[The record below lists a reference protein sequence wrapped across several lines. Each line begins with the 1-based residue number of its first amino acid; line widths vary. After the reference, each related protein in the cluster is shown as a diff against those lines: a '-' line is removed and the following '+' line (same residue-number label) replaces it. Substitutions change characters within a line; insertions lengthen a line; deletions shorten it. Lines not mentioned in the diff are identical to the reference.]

1 MSTPASTA
9 IGSLPKG
16 TSPLP
21 VSAKATMSDHYANTH
36 LRLTT
41 QIRHIVLFDGNV

>member
-1 MSTPASTA
+1 MLMPASTA

-16 TSPLP
+16 LSHSP
-21 VSAKATMSDHYANTH
+21 VSDIATLSDHYANTH